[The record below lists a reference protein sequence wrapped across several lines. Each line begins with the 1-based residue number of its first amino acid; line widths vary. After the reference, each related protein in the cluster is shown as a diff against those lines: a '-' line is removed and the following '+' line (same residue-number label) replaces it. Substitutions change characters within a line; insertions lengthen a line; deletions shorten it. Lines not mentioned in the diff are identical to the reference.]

1 MFFRNTFNKK
11 LASLIYVRYNI
22 VNNDYSLSIRIPIIA
37 SKLLPIQANARI
49 QMIQVYLNKNSQV
62 VLSYSL

>member
-1 MFFRNTFNKK
+1 M
-11 LASLIYVRYNI
+11 RYNI